1 MKELYLH
8 EAWDVLDAMK
18 RLVDEDRARARTLLE
33 SYPQVV
39 EALVQIQRRLG
50 MIPTVSG
57 LPSGTSGERHN
68 VEQSSNAALS
78 SSAMTSGSSQGSSG
92 GVSGNDPIQQA
103 IQMARAQ
110 VNDFPPIT
118 IVSRS
123 LVSLF
128 SDVPFSCT
136 IEWLGLTIQA
146 EARLGGALGRP
157 PVTQPPTQSQ
167 SQSSRGMGEGLPQLP
182 PEIEEIMQVSQIMRI
197 SFILVSSYYCMCPS
211 FSCRTSR
218 S

>member
-33 SYPQVV
+33 TYPQVV

-50 MIPTVSG
+50 MLPTVSG
-57 LPSGTSGERHN
+57 LPSGTGGERNN
-68 VEQSSNAALS
+68 VEQSSSAALS
-78 SSAMTSGSSQGSSG
+78 SSAMTSGSSQGSG
-92 GVSGNDPIQQA
+92 GISGNDPIQQA

-110 VNDFPPIT
+110 VTDFFPKT

-128 SDVPFSCT
+128 SHILFSQT
-136 IEWLGLTIQA
+136 DDSGRG
-146 EARLGGALGRP
+146 EARGYHGQTSSDPTSNTITVTIIAVTVTTRDGGGTAAA
-157 PVTQPPTQSQ
+157 TT
-167 SQSSRGMGEGLPQLP
+167 
-182 PEIEEIMQVSQIMRI
+182 
-197 SFILVSSYYCMCPS
+197 
-211 FSCRTSR
+211 
-218 S
+218 